1 MRFSH
6 RFPAL
11 ALALLL
17 AAACGDEQGHSPE
30 DELGSGA
37 TCPTDSDL
45 DYENFGRMFMQSYC
59 TRCHSSTLAA
69 GDRNGAPSDHDFD
82 SLVNIQKV
90 PASHIDAMA
99 AAGPDRVNTMM
110 PPNGARPTEAER
122 RDLGEWLACGTP

>member
-1 MRFSH
+1 MRLSN

-17 AAACGDEQGHSPE
+17 AAACSDENGHPT
-30 DELGSGA
+30 DEGMPSGA
-37 TCPTDSDL
+37 TCPSDSAL
-45 DYENFGRMFMQSYC
+45 DYENFGRTFMQNYC

-90 PASHIDAMA
+90 PPEHIDAMA
-99 AAGPDRVNTMM
+99 AAGPDSVNTKM